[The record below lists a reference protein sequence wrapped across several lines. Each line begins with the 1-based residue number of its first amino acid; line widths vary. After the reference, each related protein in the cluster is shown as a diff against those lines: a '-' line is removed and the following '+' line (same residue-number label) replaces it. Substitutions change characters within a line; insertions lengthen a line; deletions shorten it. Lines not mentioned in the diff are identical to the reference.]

1 MNKPLRIIQKER
13 RDCTKYSLLRNDA
26 LVSSAL
32 APARPHFF
40 SFRVGVGGGV
50 RGTTGERTLRLGFF
64 PQRRSVRRSKSHYQ
78 NSQLLPRT
86 TSLSLL

>member
-32 APARPHFF
+32 APARPNFF

-50 RGTTGERTLRLGFF
+50 RGTTGRELSDLD
-64 PQRRSVRRSKSHYQ
+64 SSH
-78 NSQLLPRT
+78 REGV
-86 TSLSLL
+86 